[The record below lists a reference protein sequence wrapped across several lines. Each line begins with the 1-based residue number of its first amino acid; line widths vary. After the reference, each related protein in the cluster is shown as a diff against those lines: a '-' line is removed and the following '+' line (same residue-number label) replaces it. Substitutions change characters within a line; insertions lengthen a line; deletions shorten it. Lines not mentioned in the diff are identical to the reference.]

1 MKLVD
6 IIKEEEWDRSNP
18 DFKTKHYDT
27 DTETGQMS
35 WKVEYTPLSG
45 VNKSIEAAYQDFK
58 KVLKDYPNDSR
69 LEELFEEF
77 ASFKRAY
84 RTHFNRKY
92 KK

>member
-1 MKLVD
+1 MVQKSSSSEPTSPSAGDL
-6 IIKEEEWDRSNP
+6 W
-18 DFKTKHYDT
+18 HDT
-27 DTETGQMS
+27 DDDTGQMS

-45 VNKSIEAAYQDFK
+45 VNKSIETAYQDFK
-58 KVLKDYPNDSR
+58 KAIREFPEDSR

-77 ASFKRAY
+77 ASFKRGY

>member
-1 MKLVD
+1 MKLAD
-6 IIKEEEWDRSNP
+6 IIREEEWDNSNP

-27 DTETGQMS
+27 DDETGQMS

-45 VNKSIEAAYQDFK
+45 VNKSIETAYQDFK
-58 KVLKDYPNDSR
+58 KAIREFPEDSR

-77 ASFKRAY
+77 ASFKRGY